1 MVAESEQPASLLGLV
16 GGASVISSLCCLPP
30 VIMVLFGLSSIS
42 AAAAFGDSLYYGP
55 ARWIFYGVSL
65 LFLLLGLVFYF
76 RQQGICTLDDAR
88 RQQNRILNTG
98 LLVLAASIAG
108 YPFLT
113 YVILEAVGIRLGLP
127 WEAWWD

>member
-1 MVAESEQPASLLGLV
+1 MVAGSEQPTSLLGLV

-30 VIMVLFGLSSIS
+30 VIIVLFGLSSIS
-42 AAAAFGDSLYYGP
+42 AAAALGDSLYYGP

-98 LLVLAASIAG
+98 LLVLAASVAG
-108 YPFLT
+108 YLFLT